1 MLSPSE
7 VIFLLTSKQTAF
19 LRSLAHAEPAILQIG
34 KGGISENFLDQAG
47 LALEA
52 RELIK
57 ISVLP
62 NAEATAAEAATQ
74 LKEQLSAEV
83 VQVIGRT
90 LILYRRS
97 HDHRKITLPR

>member
-1 MLSPSE
+1 M
-7 VIFLLTSKQTAF
+7 LTSKQTAF

-52 RELIK
+52 RELVK
-57 ISVLP
+57 ISVLA
-62 NAEATAAEAATQ
+62 NAEATAAQASEE
-74 LKEQLSAEV
+74 LRDKLHAEV

-90 LILYRRS
+90 VVLYRRS
-97 HDHRKITLPR
+97 HDNRKITLPR

>member
-1 MLSPSE
+1 M
-7 VIFLLTSKQTAF
+7 LTSKQTAF

-52 RELIK
+52 RELVK
-57 ISVLP
+57 ISVLQ
-62 NAEATAAEAATQ
+62 NADASAAQAAEE
-74 LKEQLSAEV
+74 LREKLNAEV

-90 LILYRRS
+90 VILYRRS